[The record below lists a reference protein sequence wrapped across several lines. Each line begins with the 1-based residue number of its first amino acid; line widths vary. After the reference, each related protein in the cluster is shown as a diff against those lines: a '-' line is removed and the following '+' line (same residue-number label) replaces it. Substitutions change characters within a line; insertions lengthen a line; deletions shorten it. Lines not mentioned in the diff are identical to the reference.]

1 MILSKEIGDIQKDIQ
16 DELDILSKTMHG
28 NSNNDI
34 LAQKQL
40 LDKLSFLKWV
50 NEYWKLRFKGMPK
63 VVKQKEIFFC
73 QLGINIGSE
82 QNGKRPVVVIQ
93 NNIGNSKGKTT
104 LVVPITTYENSS
116 FYTKD
121 NVRYMSFN
129 DSNGNIIERKLDFYE
144 IEIQIEPSSKNK
156 IHGIAN
162 VVHTRE
168 VSKIRLSKVPV
179 AKVTDKTYD
188 EIVAALIKNIN
199 KIQF

>member
-1 MILSKEIGDIQKDIQ
+1 MILSNEIENIQKDIQ
-16 DELDILSKTMHG
+16 YELGVLSKIM
-28 NSNNDI
+28 NAKSNNDV
-34 LAQKQL
+34 LAKKQL

-73 QLGINIGSE
+73 QLGTNIGSE

-116 FYTKD
+116 FYTKE
-121 NVRYMSFN
+121 NVRYMSYN
-129 DSNGNIIERKLDFYE
+129 DSDGNTIERKLDFYE
-144 IEIQIEPSSKNK
+144 IEIQIEPSSNKK

-162 VVHTRE
+162 VVHIRE

-179 AKVTDKTYD
+179 AKITDETYN
-188 EIVAALIKNIN
+188 EIVTALIKNISQ
-199 KIQF
+199 I

>member
-1 MILSKEIGDIQKDIQ
+1 MILSNEIGDIQKDIQ
-16 DELDILSKTMHG
+16 DELDTLSKII
-28 NSNNDI
+28 NDKSNNDI
-34 LAQKQL
+34 LAKKQL

-73 QLGINIGSE
+73 QLGTNIGSE
-82 QNGKRPVVVIQ
+82 QNGKRPVVIIQ

-116 FYTKD
+116 FYIKD
-121 NVRYMSFN
+121 NVRYMSYS
-129 DSNGNIIERKLDFYE
+129 DSDGNIIERKLDFYE
-144 IEIQIEPSSKNK
+144 IEIQIEPISNKK

-162 VVHTRE
+162 VVHIRE

-179 AKVTDKTYD
+179 AKITDKTYN
-188 EIVAALIKNIN
+188 EIVTALIKNISQ
-199 KIQF
+199 I